1 MFWAI
6 FSPQQI
12 PLGGKSRMET
22 FPQLKSQDFTVQ
34 GIGWDVCAADL
45 VLSNIGWVSVTAGI
59 GSLVLLKAHTPN
71 GIGLDIREPAL
82 LPASVTRR
90 GQY

>member
-1 MFWAI
+1 
-6 FSPQQI
+6 
-12 PLGGKSRMET
+12 MET

-59 GSLVLLKAHTPN
+59 GSVVLLKAHTPN
-71 GIGLDIREPAL
+71 GIGLDIREPAV